1 MYLEI
6 FAEYV
11 ENLALF
17 LKTMTHGFSDL
28 IIETGTNIVF
38 RCLV

>member
-1 MYLEI
+1 MYSEI

-17 LKTMTHGFSDL
+17 LKTMTHGLSDL
-28 IIETGTNIVF
+28 IIKK
-38 RCLV
+38 LVP